1 MEIILAYGSTYGLLF
16 IKQLEKEN
24 PGLKYITSSL
34 FGHNY
39 YIDLL
44 WDMCMEFLIYTM
56 CLSSSYALIHIIIIL
71 CILHHDLFLPIKI
84 DLN

>member
-1 MEIILAYGSTYGLLF
+1 MEIILAYGSAYGPLF
-16 IKQLEKEN
+16 IKQLEKDN
-24 PGLKYITSSL
+24 LGLKYMTSSL

-44 WDMCMEFLIYTM
+44 CICVEFLIYTM
-56 CLSSSYALIHIIIIL
+56 CISSSYVLIHIIIIL

-84 DLN
+84 DLH